1 MGLSRADCAVP
12 KEGGQR
18 RDKALEQLGIRVL
31 AYPQLPSFSFRMDEM
46 EKEDCLSAHMEN
58 LRRAKEFCDQRP
70 QGVLVLDEAVGACRK
85 GLLDEQELLAFLYNR
100 PSGWEIVLTGRGPS
114 AALLEAADY
123 VTEMKKEKHPF
134 DRGIAARDGIER

>member
-1 MGLSRADCAVP
+1 
-12 KEGGQR
+12 
-18 RDKALEQLGIRVL
+18 
-31 AYPQLPSFSFRMDEM
+31 
-46 EKEDCLSAHMEN
+46 MEN

-85 GLLDEQELLAFLYNR
+85 GLLDEQELLAFLHNR

>member
-1 MGLSRADCAVP
+1 
-12 KEGGQR
+12 
-18 RDKALEQLGIRVL
+18 
-31 AYPQLPSFSFRMDEM
+31 M

-100 PSGWEIVLTGRGPS
+100 PSGWRLCLPDGG
-114 AALLEAADY
+114 LLRRFWKQRI
-123 VTEMKKEKHPF
+123 M
-134 DRGIAARDGIER
+134 